1 MANLSLD
8 RHLAKRRQA
17 QPTFLRRNVISAL
30 DWHSRLLAKLKQRQS
45 ASGSEGVLFLLSDAL
60 VTRPNRNQ
68 SNLQYPSL
76 EMLKNLTKGQ
86 KPALKV
92 DGLRISPFA
101 KEIQGLGD
109 DIGYVMKEV
118 FGWRWSRDAVL
129 ADKIFR
135 EHQELDAFLPDP
147 RITIRALCRVDV
159 IVRATQEKTNLYQS
173 SRDGV
178 VVGKSNRDFLSIELE
193 SPFFVDIS
201 KLKVTNEHR
210 KNGQR
215 IFEST
220 VLNDYRMVIIL
231 QCLDSQNGDQI
242 LNFMESKS
250 LDDDRGDA
258 PPPILH
264 AYWDNLPTCPEESD
278 LLELKRHGQPRALV
292 GYGLRVSMGWAKRRD
307 SPLARY
313 NRQLQSAT
321 AQMPTPD
328 SLAQSEGSRTVRITY
343 LFNEGDVT
351 RSMTSIGLE
360 CVICGDGI
368 VHTSFERLLM
378 HYSVN
383 HSHFRCEVGEGT
395 KAKSVAESKTITFS
409 LIERLS
415 ESPTPEREFSWIA
428 PTDRPF
434 DEAAYIKGEDTWTG
448 HTQTRT
454 RQSARRGRPP
464 KELLARTS
472 STNTRRIEEKKPIV
486 VRDREHKD
494 PTQVPNLPTLT
505 RDAKRRHK
513 VPNLPDV
520 RFYRTTSKRIA
531 EPGEELS
538 ESDEEV
544 DEAWL
549 EQSHHSEL
557 AVVDMSKAGLDFHR
571 AFNQHLGFE
580 QTASN
585 VLARDAFVRFCRK
598 FRTELLHR
606 EWRHQFDLKMGL
618 LGRHG
623 IVDEATIGYCNQLL
637 AGLPGVDGVQDGDGR
652 PSLVQEAAAANG
664 RPDGAANHRRT
675 SKQGTVTPNGIGK
688 LPFEGRAA
696 SEALAHKRAAS
707 GEVPSSVEAALLKAK
722 KKQRTKSPEVGAEE
736 AGGRNAL
743 DSTSRSDSPASSRL
757 SSFRTRRRWDAERG
771 FVELPDTPHGQQR
784 QDRERPSAINRTR
797 LSAASTTTLD
807 PIPNENLNN
816 TPYSGLPSHSHHYNS
831 EDNLPTPSSDLAK
844 FQDPSPA
851 TELSDHGLC
860 VCNRPA
866 VNERRGTIECES
878 RACKRRVFHLAC
890 VGLER
895 RVWGW
900 KCEGCVGGAGAGE

>member
-1 MANLSLD
+1 MVESSAAHRKFVANVSLD

-17 QPTFLRRNVISAL
+17 QPTFLRRNVNSAL
-30 DWHSRLLAKLKQRQS
+30 DWHSRLLAELRQRQS

-109 DIGYVMKEV
+109 DIG
-118 FGWRWSRDAVL
+118 
-129 ADKIFR
+129 

-220 VLNDYRMVIIL
+220 VLDDYRMVIIL

-292 GYGLRVSMGWAKRRD
+292 GYGLR
-307 SPLARY
+307 
-313 NRQLQSAT
+313 SAT

-351 RSMTSIGLE
+351 RSMTRDGLE

-383 HSHFRCEVGEGT
+383 HSHFRCEVREGT
-395 KAKSVAESKTITFS
+395 KAKSVAESRTITFS

-415 ESPTPEREFSWIA
+415 ESPTPELEFSWIA

-454 RQSARRGRPP
+454 RQSARRGRLP
-464 KELLARTS
+464 KELLTRTS
-472 STNTRRIEEKKPIV
+472 STNMRRIEEKKPIV

-494 PTQVPNLPTLT
+494 PTQVPNLPKLT

-606 EWRHQFDLKMGL
+606 EWRHQFDLKMEL

-637 AGLPGVDGVQDGDGR
+637 AGPPGVDGVQDGDGR

-664 RPDGAANHRRT
+664 RPDRAANHRRT

-707 GEVPSSVEAALLKAK
+707 GEVPRSVEAALLKAK

-736 AGGRNAL
+736 ADGKNAL

-757 SSFRTRRRWDAERG
+757 SSSRTRRRWDAERG
-771 FVELPDTPHGQQR
+771 FVELPDTPRGQKR

-816 TPYSGLPSHSHHYNS
+816 TPYSALPSHSHHDNS
-831 EDNLPTPSSDLAK
+831 RDNLPTPSSDLGK

-851 TELSDHGLC
+851 TELSDDGLC

-895 RVWGW
+895 RFWGW
-900 KCEGCVGGAGAGE
+900 KCEGCVGGADAGE